1 MVAEARSRL
10 EGVAA
15 ARFFVCD
22 GLRVPEAACDRRYR
36 QIVALAVLIHCP
48 RDVVRSLVASAYE
61 LLEEIGHGVSATVRA
76 RRTTRRDA
84 TRRRRA
90 RRRARDDARRTRD

>member
-1 MVAEARSRL
+1 MAGDAS
-10 EGVAA
+10 
-15 ARFFVCD
+15 D
-22 GLRVPEAACDRRYR
+22 GASDA
-36 QIVALAVLIHCP
+36 P
-48 RDVVRSLVASAYE
+48 RAPSAYPTNASAYE

-90 RRRARDDARRTRD
+90 RRRRERDDDETDGED

>member
-1 MVAEARSRL
+1 MASDAS
-10 EGVAA
+10 EGASDA
-15 ARFFVCD
+15 PGA
-22 GLRVPEAACDRRYR
+22 PSAY
-36 QIVALAVLIHCP
+36 P
-48 RDVVRSLVASAYE
+48 TNASAYE